1 MADMSFDAV
10 VVGGGHHATIIANYL
25 QNAGLETG
33 VFERLQEVGGGA
45 CGDELPAPAFLQNPC
60 AHFTRMFGNP
70 AYHDFNLRK
79 FGLHYVFPEGNE
91 AMVFPDESCFVG
103 YTAFP
108 VVDPD
113 TDGPG
118 RVFQ

>member
-10 VVGGGHHATIIANYL
+10 IVGGGHHATIIANYL

-79 FGLHYVFPEGNE
+79 F
-91 AMVFPDESCFVG
+91 
-103 YTAFP
+103 
-108 VVDPD
+108 
-113 TDGPG
+113 
-118 RVFQ
+118 